1 MEELIIIE
9 KPNSPFSEEIKRVRT
24 NLKFSSVNN
33 DMKVIMVTSSVPKEG
48 KSFIS
53 ANLAAAFAQ
62 ADERVLLIDC
72 DLRKGRLKK
81 IFNVASRRTGGLSGL
96 LINKNFLEDYPKYIK
111 KTKVNNL
118 FLISS
123 GPFPPNPS
131 ELLASERFERLLDQ
145 LKRIFDVIIL
155 DCPPLTGLN
164 DSLVVASRADISV
177 LVARYKNT
185 SMDLLNKSKKSLENV
200 GANIAGVILNQT
212 DVRGHNNYY
221 YSYYT
226 KDE

>member
-1 MEELIIIE
+1 MDELIVVE
-9 KPNSPFSEEIKRVRT
+9 KPSSSFSEEIKRLRT
-24 NLKFSSVNN
+24 NLKFSTVNS
-33 DMKVIMVTSSVPKEG
+33 DMKVIMITSSLPKEG

-53 ANLAAAFAQ
+53 SNLAAAFAQ

-81 IFNVASRRTGGLSGL
+81 IFNITSKRSGGLSNL
-96 LINKNFLEDYPKYIK
+96 LINKNYLEDYPKYIK
-111 KTKVNNL
+111 KTKISNL

-131 ELLASERFERLLDQ
+131 ELLAGERFEQLLDK
-145 LKRIFDVIIL
+145 LKESFDVIIL

-177 LVARYKNT
+177 IVARYKKT
-185 SMDLLNKSKKSLENV
+185 SMDLLAKSKKSLDNV
-200 GANIAGVILNQT
+200 GAKIAGIILNQT
-212 DVRGHNNYY
+212 DIKENNYY
-221 YSYYT
+221 YNEYYT
-226 KDE
+226 KDK